1 MLEMIKIMQRCVVD
15 QHGIYGYRLSA
26 PIDKN
31 KTTYVSYNA
40 VHGFDIFIDANN
52 KIKQAKDV
60 SIMTP
65 DELFQYSLVLPTC
78 IDLQRLG
85 AIQKVLREHKV
96 QPNKVTHIPE
106 TIFKTIE
113 VETPDYMLSDDEYY
127 EKHFPGKVWRD

>member
-1 MLEMIKIMQRCVVD
+1 MIKIMQRCIVD
-15 QHGIYGYRLSA
+15 QHGIYGYSLSA
-26 PIDKN
+26 AIDKN
-31 KTTYVSYNA
+31 KTTYVSYNS
-40 VHGFDIFIDANN
+40 VLGFDIFIDANN

-96 QPNKVTHIPE
+96 QPNKITHIPE
-106 TIFKTIE
+106 TFYKPIE
-113 VETPDYMLSDDEYY
+113 VETPDYMLSDDEFYK
-127 EKHFPGKVWRD
+127 KHFPGKVWRD

>member
-1 MLEMIKIMQRCVVD
+1 MLEMIKIIQRCLVD
-15 QHGIYGYRLSA
+15 KYGIYGYSLSA

-40 VHGFDIFIDANN
+40 VRGFDIFISTNHQ
-52 KIKQAKDV
+52 IKQAKDV
-60 SIMTP
+60 SMMTP

-78 IDLQRLG
+78 IDIHRLG

-96 QPNKVTHIPE
+96 LPNKITHIPE

-113 VETPDYMLSDDEYY
+113 VETPDYMLSDDEFY

>member
-1 MLEMIKIMQRCVVD
+1 MFEMIKIMQRCIVD
-15 QHGIYGYRLSA
+15 QHGIYGYSLSA
-26 PIDKN
+26 AIDKN
-31 KTTYVSYNA
+31 KTTYVSYNS
-40 VHGFDIFIDANN
+40 VLGFDIFINANN

-60 SIMTP
+60 SVMTP

-96 QPNKVTHIPE
+96 LPNKITHIPE
-106 TIFKTIE
+106 TFFKPIE

>member
-1 MLEMIKIMQRCVVD
+1 MFEMIKIMQRCIVD
-15 QHGIYGYRLSA
+15 QHGIYGYSLSA
-26 PIDKN
+26 AIDKN
-31 KTTYVSYNA
+31 KTTYVSYNS
-40 VHGFDIFIDANN
+40 VLGFDIFIDANN

-96 QPNKVTHIPE
+96 QPNKITHIPE
-106 TIFKTIE
+106 TFYKPIE
-113 VETPDYMLSDDEYY
+113 VETPDYMLSDDEFYK
-127 EKHFPGKVWRD
+127 KHFPGKVWRD

>member
-1 MLEMIKIMQRCVVD
+1 MIKIMQRCIVD
-15 QHGIYGYRLSA
+15 QHGIYGYSLSA
-26 PIDKN
+26 AIDKN

-40 VHGFDIFIDANN
+40 VLGFDIFINANN

-65 DELFQYSLVLPTC
+65 DELFQYSLVLPGC

-96 QPNKVTHIPE
+96 QPNKITHIPE
-106 TIFKTIE
+106 TFYKPIE
-113 VETPDYMLSDDEYY
+113 VETPDYMLSDDEFY
-127 EKHFPGKVWRD
+127 ENHFPGKVWRD